1 MPALP
6 ESPAGIVSMTKK
18 FDIPRR
24 LAALAWICAL
34 VIATGPATVPAT
46 VPASVS
52 AQSAAPAAP
61 EIRTKIDEYMIAA
74 VAVNGFSG
82 SILVARNGEPVAS
95 KAYGMANLELAVPNT
110 TQTVFRLGSITK
122 QFTATAIM
130 MLQERGKLRVS
141 DSICAYLTP
150 CAAAWQPL
158 TIRHLLTHTS
168 GIPSYTGFPDFPRTT
183 VLPTSAAEMIDRLK
197 DKPLEFAPGEKVAYS
212 NSGYYLLGLIIERA
226 SGMPYADFLQ
236 TSIFTPLGMD
246 QTGYDIS
253 ARIIRN
259 RAAGYARQA
268 GETVNA
274 AYMDMSVPYAAGA
287 LYSTTEDLLR
297 WDRALYTETLVSRT
311 SLDEMFTPEKGG
323 YGYGWMIG
331 TRLDRPVIAHG
342 GGIYGFA
349 AHIARY
355 PDDRVTVIVLSNVE
369 GAAAG
374 RTANDLAA
382 IVFGVPYEIPRE
394 RTSIAVEPGVLDR
407 YVGRYRIAAPP
418 IDVVVTRDEGR
429 LVADIGGQMK
439 LALDAESDTVFFSRD
454 VSAEMTFVTDAAG
467 RVTGL
472 MLRMG
477 GGELPAERVK

>member
-1 MPALP
+1 
-6 ESPAGIVSMTKK
+6 
-18 FDIPRR
+18 
-24 LAALAWICAL
+24 
-34 VIATGPATVPAT
+34 
-46 VPASVS
+46 
-52 AQSAAPAAP
+52 
-61 EIRTKIDEYMIAA
+61 
-74 VAVNGFSG
+74 
-82 SILVARNGEPVAS
+82 
-95 KAYGMANLELAVPNT
+95 
-110 TQTVFRLGSITK
+110 
-122 QFTATAIM
+122 

-141 DSICAYLTP
+141 DPICAYLTE

-168 GIPSYTGFPDFPRTT
+168 GVPSYTGLPDFPRTA

-197 DKPLEFAPGEKVAYS
+197 DKPLEFAPGEQVAYS
-212 NSGYYLLGLIIERA
+212 NSGYYLLGLIVERA

-236 TSIFTPLGMD
+236 TSIFRPLGMD

-297 WDRALYTETLVSRT
+297 WDRALNTETLVSRT

-331 TRLDRPVIAHG
+331 TRLDRQVIAHG

-349 AHIARY
+349 AHIARF
-355 PDDRVTVIVLSNVE
+355 PADRVTVIVLSNVE

-382 IVFGVPYEIPRE
+382 IVFGAPYEIPRE
-394 RTSIAVEPGVLDR
+394 RSSITVEPGVLDR

-418 IDVVVTRDEGR
+418 IEVVVTHDKGR

-439 LALDAESDTVFFSRD
+439 LALAAESDTVFFSRD

-467 RVTGL
+467 RVTRL

>member
-1 MPALP
+1 M
-6 ESPAGIVSMTKK
+6 IKR
-18 FDIPRR
+18 FDTPRR
-24 LAALAWICAL
+24 LAALAGICAL
-34 VIATGPATVPAT
+34 VIVYP
-46 VPASVS
+46 S
-52 AQSAAPAAP
+52 AQSAAPATP
-61 EIRTKIDEYMIAA
+61 EIRTQIDEYMSAA
-74 VAVNGFSG
+74 VAVDGFSG
-82 SILVARNGEPVAS
+82 SILVAADGQPLVS
-95 KAYGMANLELAVPNT
+95 KSYGMANLELAVPNT
-110 TQTVFRLGSITK
+110 PQTVFRLGSITK
-122 QFTATAIM
+122 QFTAMAIM

-141 DSICAYLTP
+141 DPICAYLTE

-183 VLPTSAAEMIDRLK
+183 TLPTSAAEMVGRLT
-197 DKPLEFAPGEKVAYS
+197 DTPLEFAPGEKIAYS

-226 SGMPYADFLQ
+226 SGLPYADFLQ
-236 TSIFTPLGMD
+236 RSIFTPLGMEH
-246 QTGYDIS
+246 TGYDIS
-253 ARIIRN
+253 ARLIRN

-297 WDRALYTETLVSRT
+297 WDRALRTETLVSRT

-331 TRLDRPVIAHG
+331 TRFDRQVIAHG

-349 AHIARY
+349 SHIARF
-355 PDDRVTVIVLSNVE
+355 PADRVTVIVLSNME
-369 GAAAG
+369 GASAG

-382 IVFGVPYEIPRE
+382 IVFGAPYEIPRE
-394 RTSIAVEPGVLDR
+394 RTSITVESTVLDQ
-407 YVGRYRIAAPP
+407 YVGRYRIASPP
-418 IDVVVTRDEGR
+418 IEVVITHDSGR

-439 LALDAESDTVFFSRD
+439 LALAAESDTVFFSRD

-472 MLRMG
+472 TLRMG
-477 GGELPAERVK
+477 GSEFPAERVK